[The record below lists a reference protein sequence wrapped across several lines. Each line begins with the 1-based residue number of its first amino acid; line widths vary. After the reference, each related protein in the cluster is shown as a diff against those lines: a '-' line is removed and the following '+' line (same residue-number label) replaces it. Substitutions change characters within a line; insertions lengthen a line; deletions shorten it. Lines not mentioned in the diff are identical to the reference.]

1 MKANKV
7 NSDNQDAILAHKDN
21 LSFMR
26 GLESES
32 MKLIVTSPRTISGSH
47 MKNVPPLRII
57 YMARRK

>member
-32 MKLIVTSPRTISGSH
+32 MKLIVTSPVQYREVI
-47 MKNVPPLRII
+47 
-57 YMARRK
+57 